1 MAKKLLALAFA
12 ICLQWSTEASLPGQT
27 GVETKSVPVKR
38 GDTLV
43 INNDH
48 GSIRIRSA
56 QSATMEVKIW
66 KKTRGTMQVPLKVDF
81 QRNSDTISFR
91 SSFSGFPGE
100 AVDFDIKAPEF
111 MNVKIAGANPNIDIG
126 GIHGSVRIENRAG
139 MVLAEDL
146 TSSVSLLTE
155 KGDVIYRA
163 NLQPEGD
170 VRIESTSGNIY
181 FELGEHLNLRGQFHA
196 GGTIT
201 WNRVP
206 AIGAKSLE
214 KQLGTLGP
222 LLYAGSVN
230 GDVEVRFTEIPQVIG
245 AVTSTQSGTVPD
257 VPGKNQKNAPVIS
270 KPAEAPPSSGQEA
283 TREPRATGGVQQPS
297 APPGGYSLK
306 VNVDSVSL
314 NVSVLDRD
322 SGRSVG
328 QLQREDFVVYEDGVL
343 QQIDEVA
350 PSEAPFNLL
359 LLLDVS
365 GSTQSYLPM
374 MKKAAIDF
382 TRQIKADDRIALAT
396 FNSSV
401 RLIQGFTN
409 DRAAAASAIQMIQ
422 AGGGTAFYDALMACI
437 DQYMRDVEGR
447 SAIVVFTDGVDNQLY
462 GEPAEGSFVRF
473 DELYRKIQEIEPI
486 VYTIFMDT
494 EGMVPT
500 TPGGTGPANTGAII
514 GILGDII
521 RGGRPPGS
529 YPPTSPN
536 PAPTPLPAPRGPSN
550 PAERAAYAEAMKQL
564 LMIAEQTGGRF
575 YSPGRIDELSRVYSQ
590 IADDLRI
597 QYQLSYSSTNHK
609 YDGRWREIRV
619 QVKNHPKAVV
629 RTRKGYY
636 ARKQAPLSA
645 VCRHNSL
652 RLDIQE
658 MHFDVTEHPAAL
670 WTAEQIIQVFP
681 GGNEPRYLLPV
692 PIPLLNPWISQPPR
706 LTFPLCPLDR
716 ISYKLA
722 RPVSS
727 RRWR

>member
-12 ICLQWSTEASLPGQT
+12 ICLQWSTGASLPAQT
-27 GVETKSVPVKR
+27 GVETKSVPVTR

-56 QSATMEVKIW
+56 QITTMEVKISR
-66 KKTRGTMQVPLKVDF
+66 KTRSAVQAGPLKIDF
-81 QRNSDTISFR
+81 LRNSDTISFR
-91 SSFSGFPGE
+91 SFFSGFPGE

-181 FELGEHLNLRGQFHA
+181 FVLGEHLNLRGQFHA

-201 WNRVP
+201 WNREP

-214 KQLGTLGP
+214 KQLGALGP

-230 GDVEVRFTEIPQVIG
+230 GNVEVFFTEPPQVIG
-245 AVTSTQSGTVPD
+245 GLTSTQSGAVPD
-257 VPGKNQKNAPVIS
+257 IPGKNQKNAPEIS
-270 KPAEAPPSSGQEA
+270 KPAEGPPLSGQEA

-322 SGRSVG
+322 TGRSMG
-328 QLQREDFVVYEDGVL
+328 QMQREDFLVYEDGVL

-350 PSEAPFNLL
+350 HSEAPFNLL

-365 GSTQSYLPM
+365 GSTKSYLPM
-374 MKKAAIDF
+374 MKQAAIDF
-382 TRQIKADDRIALAT
+382 TRQIKTNDRIAVAT

-401 RLIQGFTN
+401 QLIQGFTN

-473 DELYRKIQEIEPI
+473 DELYRRIQEIEPI
-486 VYTIFMDT
+486 IYTIFMNT

-500 TPGGTGPANTGAII
+500 TSGGTGPANTGAII
-514 GILGDII
+514 GVLGDII

-536 PAPTPLPAPRGPSN
+536 PAPNPYPSPRGPSS
-550 PAERAAYAEAMKQL
+550 PAERAAYAEALKQL

-575 YSPGRIDELSRVYSQ
+575 YSPGRIEELSRVYSQ

-619 QVKNHPKAVV
+619 QIKNHPRAVV

-636 ARKQAPLSA
+636 ARKQAPSSA
-645 VCRHNSL
+645 KMPHGWALKLRHS
-652 RLDIQE
+652 Q
-658 MHFDVTEHPAAL
+658 AA
-670 WTAEQIIQVFP
+670 IF
-681 GGNEPRYLLPV
+681 
-692 PIPLLNPWISQPPR
+692 
-706 LTFPLCPLDR
+706 
-716 ISYKLA
+716 
-722 RPVSS
+722 SS
-727 RRWR
+727 RYS

>member
-1 MAKKLLALAFA
+1 MAKMLPAFAFA
-12 ICLQWSTEASLPGQT
+12 ICLQWSTGASLPAQT
-27 GVETKSVPVKR
+27 GVETKSVPVKQ

-43 INNDH
+43 IYNDH
-48 GSIRIRSA
+48 GTIRIRSA
-56 QSATMEVKIW
+56 QGTAIEVKIQ
-66 KKTRGTMQVPLKVDF
+66 KRTRSTTQAAPLKVDF

-91 SSFSGFPGE
+91 SFFSGFPGE

-126 GIHGSVRIENRAG
+126 GIRGNVHIENHAG
-139 MVLAEDL
+139 MVSAEDL

-163 NLQPEGD
+163 NLQPQGD

-206 AIGAKSLE
+206 AVGAKSLE
-214 KQLGTLGP
+214 KQLGVLGP

-230 GDVEVRFTEIPQVIG
+230 GNVEVRFTELPQVIG
-245 AVTSTQSGTVPD
+245 AVTSTQTGAVPD
-257 VPGKNQKNAPVIS
+257 VPGKNQKNAPEIS
-270 KPAEAPPSSGQEA
+270 KPAEAPPISGQE
-283 TREPRATGGVQQPS
+283 TTGRAQQPS

-314 NVSVLDRD
+314 NASVLDRD
-322 SGRSVG
+322 NGRSMG
-328 QLQREDFVVYEDGVL
+328 QLQREDFLVYEDGVL
-343 QQIDEVA
+343 QQIDAVA

-374 MKKAAIDF
+374 MKQAAIDF
-382 TRQIKADDRIALAT
+382 TRQIKANDRIALAT

-401 RLIQGFTN
+401 RLIQDFTN
-409 DRAAAASAIQMIQ
+409 DRAAAANAIQMIQ
-422 AGGGTAFYDALMACI
+422 AGGGTAFYDALTACI

-462 GEPAEGSFVRF
+462 GQPAEGSFVRF
-473 DELYRKIQEIEPI
+473 DELYRRIQEIEPI
-486 VYTIFMDT
+486 IYTIFLDT

-500 TPGGTGPANTGAII
+500 SSGRTGPANTGAII

-536 PAPTPLPAPRGPSN
+536 PAPNPYPSPRGPSS

-575 YSPGRIDELSRVYSQ
+575 YSPGRIEQLSRVYSQ

-619 QVKNHPKAVV
+619 QIKNHPKAVV

-636 ARKQAPLSA
+636 ARKQAPLNA
-645 VCRHNSL
+645 P
-652 RLDIQE
+652 D
-658 MHFDVTEHPAAL
+658 
-670 WTAEQIIQVFP
+670 
-681 GGNEPRYLLPV
+681 
-692 PIPLLNPWISQPPR
+692 
-706 LTFPLCPLDR
+706 
-716 ISYKLA
+716 
-722 RPVSS
+722 
-727 RRWR
+727 